1 MEAHEQPS
9 QTLAKALK
17 RKQRKQ
23 QKWLRRVEKTAARL
37 ERRKLKLK
45 ALETEIS
52 DLERHV
58 AGVITP
64 TTAVGGRNGALR
76 QALLLFNPW
85 SGKRAENDHAT
96 RLSQVVDN
104 LRAHGIR
111 ARVEIKTSGKVARA
125 LAREAADSGAPL
137 IVVAAGDGTVEEIAS
152 QIVGSSTVLAIVPM
166 GTMNNLARSLGVP
179 LDIGDACALIGMG
192 TTRRIDVGRV
202 LSNTPTQEK
211 YFLECASVGLSA
223 LAAVAGEAVEKHHW
237 RILPRAIRKVFE
249 SKLSPVKVE
258 LDETVL
264 QPRTRMV
271 TVLNSPLVGKHL
283 LGAPGAK
290 MDDGWLDVSVYDGMG
305 DADLIRHFMSAGSS
319 SPDDLKIYRARH
331 VRITSDEPMLTN
343 TETKDATPL
352 HVVEIEVVPKALS
365 MIVGNG
371 IALTIPVEAAPNAPT
386 FAEDP
391 PHHDG
396 SPPAK
401 ASEPATTALPPA

>member
-1 MEAHEQPS
+1 MDAREQPS
-9 QTLAKALK
+9 RTLIQTLR

-23 QKWLRRVEKTAARL
+23 EKLLRRVEKTAARL
-37 ERRKLKLK
+37 ERRKLKLQ

-58 AGVITP
+58 AEAVTP
-64 TTAVGGRNGALR
+64 TTGVDGRNGSLR
-76 QALLLFNPW
+76 QALLIFNPW
-85 SGKRAENDHAT
+85 SGKDGENKHAT
-96 RLSQVVDN
+96 RLSQVVDH
-104 LRAHGIR
+104 LLAHGIR
-111 ARVEIKTSGKVARA
+111 ARVEIRTSGKMARA
-125 LAREAADSGAPL
+125 LAKDAVDSGTPL
-137 IVVAAGDGTVEEIAS
+137 IVVAAGDGTVEEVAS
-152 QIVGSSTVLAIVPM
+152 QIIGTSTVLGIVPM
-166 GTMNNLARSLGVP
+166 GTMNNVARSLGVP
-179 LDIGDACALIGMG
+179 RDIGDACALIGMG

-202 LSNTPTQEK
+202 LSNTPTREK

-237 RILPRAIRKVFE
+237 RILPRALRKFFQ

-258 LDETVL
+258 IDDTVIEAS
-264 QPRTRMV
+264 TRMV
-271 TVLNSPLVGKHL
+271 TVLNSPLIGKHL

-305 DADLIRHFMSAGSS
+305 DADLIRHFMAAGSHT
-319 SPDDLKIYRARH
+319 PDDLKIYRARH

-343 TETKDATPL
+343 TETKDAKAL

-386 FAEDP
+386 FANDP
-391 PHHDG
+391 PPVDG
-396 SPPAK
+396 PPPSK
-401 ASEPATTALPPA
+401 PSEAATTALPPH

>member
-1 MEAHEQPS
+1 MDAREQPS
-9 QTLAKALK
+9 HTLAQALR

-23 QKWLRRVEKTAARL
+23 LKLLRRVEKTAARL
-37 ERRKLKLK
+37 ERRKLKLA

-58 AGVITP
+58 AEVVKP
-64 TTAVGGRNGALR
+64 TTGVDGRNGSLR
-76 QALLLFNPW
+76 QALLIFNPW
-85 SGKRAENDHAT
+85 SGRNGENNHAT

-104 LRAHGIR
+104 LLAHGIR
-111 ARVEIKTSGKVARA
+111 ARVEIKTSGKMARA
-125 LAREAADSGAPL
+125 LAKDAADSGAPL
-137 IVVAAGDGTVEEIAS
+137 VVVAAGDGTVEEIAA
-152 QIVGSSTVLAIVPM
+152 QLVGSSTVLGIVPM
-166 GTMNNLARSLGVP
+166 GTMNNVARSLGVP

-202 LSNTPTQEK
+202 LSNTPTKEK

-223 LAAVAGEAVEKHHW
+223 LAAVTGEAIEKHHW
-237 RILPRAIRKVFE
+237 KILPRAFRKFFE

-258 LDETVL
+258 IDETVL
-264 QPRTRMV
+264 EPCTRMV
-271 TVLNSPLVGKHL
+271 TVLNSPLIGKHL

-290 MDDGWLDVSVYDGMG
+290 MDDGWLDISVYDGMG
-305 DADLIRHFMSAGSS
+305 DADLIRHFMAAGSNT
-319 SPDDLKIYRARH
+319 PDDLKIYRARH

-371 IALTIPVEAAPNAPT
+371 IALSIPVAAAPNAPT
-386 FAEDP
+386 FAADP

-396 SPPAK
+396 PPHAK